1 MLLLIWTTINYIHV
15 FLIFV
20 DIINFY
26 IYIIYGGTSMQV
38 TISID
43 KEVFDSDEIGGT
55 IKAIFNSIPEEEK
68 VVIVK
73 DLMMQYLTEES
84 VIKNYLV
91 EMRYD
96 RWTSRH
102 EYCPT
107 INFNRLI
114 EKIDLTTEM
123 EDIKKKM
130 IDIINNELENI
141 LIRLFVNNFVG
152 MLSNTMSNDSKFINE
167 MTAII
172 QNKLASNQ
180 Q

>member
-1 MLLLIWTTINYIHV
+1 
-15 FLIFV
+15 
-20 DIINFY
+20 
-26 IYIIYGGTSMQV
+26 MQV

-43 KEVFDSDEIGGT
+43 KEVFDSDEVGGT

-68 VVIVK
+68 VAIVK

-84 VIKNYLV
+84 VIRNYFV
-91 EMRYD
+91 EKRYD
-96 RWTSRH
+96 RWSSKP
-102 EYCPT
+102 EYYPSS
-107 INFNRLI
+107 NFNRLI

-130 IDIINNELENI
+130 MDIVNNELENI
-141 LIRLFVNNFVG
+141 LIRLFVNNFAV
-152 MLSNTMSNDSKFINE
+152 MLSNTVIHDSKFINE
-167 MTAII
+167 MVVII